1 MESIFIFGC
10 VCLILILALIFFND
24 RVKTTVFGL
33 FSLDARNKD
42 GVKIKKVKNKSDLD
56 LKNREGQD
64 IDIEDIDD
72 SKIKIN

>member
-10 VCLILILALIFFND
+10 VGLILILALIFFND

-42 GVKIKKVKNKSDLD
+42 GVKIKNVKNKSDLD
-56 LKNREGQD
+56 LQNREGQD
-64 IDIEDIDD
+64 IDINDIDD
-72 SKIKIN
+72 SKIKIS